1 MRPLIIS
8 FIIALLFSSCNEE
21 DGQLENRF
29 EEGTYRGTFIRNWPS
44 GQSNT
49 ATITMTFEDNKWS
62 GSSNIPKFPALCRG
76 TYSITGNKIT
86 FQNECPWTAEFDW
99 SLILSGEFTL
109 EKSGKELEFSN
120 YNRSATFTD
129 HYKLIKE

>member
-8 FIIALLFSSCNEE
+8 FIIALLFSSCNVE

-29 EEGTYRGTFIRNWPS
+29 EEGTYSGKFIRNWPS
-44 GQSNT
+44 GQRNT

-99 SLILSGEFTL
+99 SLILLGEFTL

>member
-1 MRPLIIS
+1 MRSLIIS
-8 FIIALLFSSCNEE
+8 FIFILAISSCNEE
-21 DGQLENRF
+21 DGELESRF
-29 EEGTYRGTFIRNWPS
+29 EEGTYKGTFIRNWPS

-49 ATITMTFEDNKWS
+49 ANITMTFEDNRWS

-76 TYSITGNKIT
+76 TYSINGNKIT

-129 HYKLIKE
+129 HYKLVKE